1 MQELTDKELINE
13 LKKRFEQNKKALE
26 EVQQL
31 NEELK
36 HVNKKLEDSEALKSH
51 FISNITNEIINP
63 FSSILGLAKNILS
76 LGKADWNK
84 VRSMVSMIF
93 YEAFNLDFQLR
104 NIFVA
109 AKIEAGEI
117 YPESINVDIKH
128 LLESVIDAF
137 KYELEKKNLSIE
149 FNFKIEPANG
159 DIFYFR
165 TDPEKLKLIIS
176 NHLSNAIK
184 FSDEG
189 KKIILT
195 AWEMNEKLHI
205 SVKDFGSG
213 ISKENQR
220 IIFDRFKKLDSGID
234 SIHRGH
240 GLGLSINKALL
251 DLLDG
256 DIDIATQENQG
267 SEFTI
272 SVPQLKSDISGF
284 AFDDNE
290 MYFGKDELFNEEE
303 SSEEETF

>member
-1 MQELTDKELINE
+1 MNELTDKELINE
-13 LKKRFEQNKKALE
+13 LKKRFEQNKKALD

-31 NEELK
+31 NEELTR
-36 HVNKKLEDSEALKSH
+36 VNKKLEDSEALKSH

-63 FSSILGLAKNILS
+63 FSSILGLAKNIMS
-76 LGKADWNK
+76 LEKADWNK
-84 VRSMVSMIF
+84 VKSMVSMIY

-117 YPESINVDIKH
+117 YPETINVNVKH
-128 LLESVIDAF
+128 LLESVIDTF
-137 KYELEKKNLSIE
+137 KYELKKKNLSVD
-149 FNFKIEPANG
+149 FQFDIEPQKG
-159 DIFYFR
+159 GVYYFK
-165 TDPEKLKLIIS
+165 TDPEKLKLIVS

-184 FSDEG
+184 YSFE
-189 KKIILT
+189 KNKIYLK
-195 AWEMNEKLHI
+195 AWESDEKLHI
-205 SVKDFGSG
+205 SVKDFGTG
-213 ISKENQR
+213 ISKENQK

-240 GLGLSINKALL
+240 GLGLSINKALV

-256 DIDIATQENQG
+256 EIDIETKEAKG

-272 SVPQLKSDISGF
+272 SIPQLKSDISGF

-290 MYFGKDELFNEEE
+290 MYFGKDDMFEEGQ
-303 SSEEETF
+303 EETF

>member
-1 MQELTDKELINE
+1 LD
-13 LKKRFEQNKKALE
+13 

-36 HVNKKLEDSEALKSH
+36 KVNKKLEDSEALKSH

-63 FSSILGLAKNILS
+63 FSSILGLAKHIMS
-76 LGKADWNK
+76 LEKADWNK
-84 VRSMVSMIF
+84 VKSMVSMIY

-117 YPESINVDIKH
+117 YPECINVDVKH
-128 LLESVIDAF
+128 LLESVIDSF
-137 KYELEKKNLSIE
+137 KYELEKKSLKTELQTNLKPEKSDVYYY
-149 FNFKIEPANG
+149 K
-159 DIFYFR
+159 

-184 FSDEG
+184 YSDEE
-189 KKIILT
+189 KKIEIG
-195 AWEMNEKLHI
+195 AWESENKLHI
-205 SVKDFGSG
+205 SVKDFGTG
-213 ISKENQR
+213 ISNENQK

-256 DIDIATQENQG
+256 DIDIQTREGHG

-272 SVPQLKSDISGF
+272 SIPEMKSDISGF

-290 MYFGKDELFNEEE
+290 MYFGREDNFKEGEEQ
-303 SSEEETF
+303 TF